1 VAHLPGPLL
10 YLHQLL
16 NYPDPGYKDVF
27 SISPYEQSFKMAPAT
42 ALIVNEIGGAWE
54 RTEVELDTL
63 RPTEVLVKLKAT
75 GICHT
80 DLAVRSGHIPMPFPV
95 VLGHEG
101 MFSA

>member
-1 VAHLPGPLL
+1 MVSAVALVV
-10 YLHQLL
+10 
-16 NYPDPGYKDVF
+16 K
-27 SISPYEQSFKMAPAT
+27 EK
-42 ALIVNEIGGAWE
+42 GGAWE

-80 DLAVRSGHIPMPFPV
+80 DLAVKSGHIPMPFPV

-101 MFSA
+101 MSSAQQSVGSPNMHNSSLHMVKVLELC